1 MLFWIVE
8 LKFLI
13 CRIDILDIAA
23 THVDMYSYSVA
34 NITISNVD
42 KLKFM
47 TTVSYVPTNPALG
60 RNCR

>member
-8 LKFLI
+8 LKCLI
-13 CRIDILDIAA
+13 CRIDVFDIAG

-47 TTVSYVPTNPALG
+47 TTVSSVPTKPILE